1 MKKTFFIFLFG
12 FIAYALVMWWYLFFG
27 ADNGI
32 PQQLQGTV
40 ADPKTFMT
48 DRQLELTYDFSR
60 IKQFIY
66 FISIPL
72 EWGIY
77 LVILGFGIS
86 RWFRNM
92 SEGVTKYFVIHTA
105 LYLIL
110 LSFVAFVLSFPLDY
124 YSYTISQ
131 EYNVSVQTFSS
142 WMRDNVVSF
151 WVNILFT
158 FLIVF
163 TMFFLIRKSAKRW
176 WLYAWLLSIPF
187 TVFMYYIQPVVID
200 PLYNEFY
207 PLKDK
212 DLEEKILNLAAKAEI
227 PAERVY
233 EVDMSEKTNAMNAY
247 VNGIGSNLRI
257 VLWDTTL
264 NKLEDDEILFI
275 MAHEMG
281 HFVKNHLLLNL
292 IGSIV
297 TTFLGLW
304 IGSKI
309 YSWMVSRWG
318 DRWKVR
324 GIQDIAA
331 LPALLLVFSLLT
343 FLASPIENAISRS
356 AEHSADVYAIE
367 MTNDSD
373 AAVRSFQKLAVAGLS
388 DVDPPAI
395 VKFFLYG
402 HPTLLERIVFLNEFD
417 KGN

>member
-1 MKKTFFIFLFG
+1 MRKTFFIFLFG
-12 FIAYALVMWWYLFFG
+12 FIAYALVMWWYFFIG

-32 PQQLQGTV
+32 PQQLKGTV
-40 ADPKTFMT
+40 ADPTTFMT
-48 DRQLELTYDFSR
+48 GRQLELAYDYST
-60 IKQFIY
+60 IKNFIY
-66 FISIPL
+66 FLAVPL
-72 EWGIY
+72 EWAIY
-77 LVILGFGIS
+77 LIILGFGLS

-92 SEGVTKYFVIHTA
+92 SEGITRYFVIHTA
-105 LYLIL
+105 LYIIL
-110 LSFVAFVLSFPLDY
+110 LSFISFVLSFPLDY

-131 EYNVSVQTFSS
+131 EYNVSVQPFSG
-142 WMRDNVVSF
+142 WMRDNIVSF
-151 WVNILFT
+151 WVNNLFT
-158 FLIVF
+158 FIIVF
-163 TMFFLIRKSAKRW
+163 AIYFLIKKSPKRW
-176 WLYAWLLSIPF
+176 WLFAWLLSIPF
-187 TVFMYYIQPVVID
+187 TIFMYYIQPVVID
-200 PLYNEFY
+200 PLYNDFY

-212 DLEEKILNLAAKAEI
+212 QLEEKILDLAAKADI

-264 NKLEDDEILFI
+264 NNLEDDEILFI

-281 HFVKNHLLLNL
+281 HYVKKHLMWNL

-297 TTFLGLW
+297 TTLLGLW

-309 YSWMVSRWG
+309 YNWLIKRWG

-331 LPALLLVFSLLT
+331 LPALLLVFSLLS
-343 FLASPIENAISRS
+343 FIASPVQNAISRS

-367 MTNDSD
+367 MTHDSD
-373 AAVRSFQKLAVAGLS
+373 AAVSSFQKLAVAGLS

-402 HPTLLERIVFLNEFD
+402 HPTLLERIVFLNDFD
-417 KGN
+417 KAH